1 MITGLPPFYD
11 ENVQTMYKKI
21 MLDQLVFPSYM
32 SPLSVQILQGIIERD
47 PLKRFNEQQIKN
59 HEFFKEIDFAKLYKK
74 QIIPPF
80 KPRIQAAGDT
90 SNFDEVFTNE
100 LPKDSYEE
108 ARLSDSI
115 QKQFVG
121 FTFVP
126 GSELQTYTQKS
137 QLQ

>member
-11 ENVQTMYKKI
+11 ENIQVMYKKI
-21 MLDQLVFPSYM
+21 LTDPLVFPGYM
-32 SPLSVQILQGIIERD
+32 NAPAINLLQGIIERD
-47 PLKRFNEQQIKN
+47 PQKRFTEQQIKN
-59 HEFFKEIDFAKLYKK
+59 HEFFSDIDFEKLYKK
-74 QIIPPF
+74 QIVPPF
-80 KPRIQAAGDT
+80 KPRVAAAGDT

-100 LPKDSYEE
+100 MPKDSYEE
-108 ARLSDSI
+108 ARLSESI

-137 QLQ
+137 NLK